1 MRIGRTISPAAA
13 GIRLEGLINAF
24 FRGADRKELIRRE
37 SEIKDYFGV
46 RHVYLV
52 SSGKAALTLIL
63 LAIRSL
69 VAGKKVLI
77 PAYTCFSVPSSIV
90 RAGMKVQLCDIDIET
105 FDYDPGRLERSVDDE
120 TACIVG
126 IDLFGIPSDIERLK
140 RIGRPRNIYILED
153 AAQAMG
159 ADWEGKK
166 LGTRADAGFFSLGR
180 GKNITCGSGGVI
192 LTDSDE
198 IANAVETHYRG
209 LEPMSLKDG
218 LANCLEAAGTC
229 LFIHPGL
236 YWIPS
241 GIPPLKLG
249 ETIFHKDFPMKR
261 LSGRE
266 AVMLQGWDKTLEEWN
281 GKRRENVL
289 YFYER
294 LSGRFTFDPSLP
306 YLRLPVLARDKAE
319 RDRIASFSKERG
331 LGVVRMYPTPV
342 NEIPEIESGFTGLEF
357 PSASRVADRLLTIPT
372 HPYLSTA
379 DKDAIC
385 NLFR

>member
-1 MRIGRTISPAAA
+1 MRIGRTVSPAAA
-13 GIRLEGLINAF
+13 GIRLEGLISAF
-24 FRGADRKELIRRE
+24 FGGSDHRELVRRE

-90 RAGMKVQLCDIDIET
+90 KAGMKVQLCDIDIET
-105 FDYDPGRLERSVDDE
+105 FDYDPDLLERSVDDE

-126 IDLFGIPSDIERLK
+126 IDLFGIPSDIDRLK
-140 RIGRPRNIYILED
+140 RIGHPGKRYILED

-159 ADWEGKK
+159 VDWEGKK

-198 IANAVETHYRG
+198 IANAVEKHYYG
-209 LEPMSLKDG
+209 LETMGLKDG
-218 LANCLEAAGTC
+218 LVNCLETAGVC
-229 LFIHPGL
+229 LFIQPGL

-241 GIPPLKLG
+241 GIPSLKLG
-249 ETIFHKDFPMKR
+249 DTIFYKDFPMKR
-261 LSGRE
+261 ISGRE
-266 AVMLQGWDKTLEEWN
+266 AAILQEWDKTLEAWN
-281 GKRRENVL
+281 RKRRENVL
-289 YFYER
+289 YFSEK
-294 LSGRFTFDPSLP
+294 LSGRFTFHTSLP
-306 YLRLPVLARDKAE
+306 YLRLPVLVSDKAE
-319 RDRIASFSKERG
+319 RDRIASLSKERG

-342 NEIPEIESGFTGLEF
+342 NEIPEIESDFTGLEF
-357 PSASRVADRLLTIPT
+357 PSARSVADRLLTIPT
-372 HPYLSTA
+372 HPNLSAA

>member
-1 MRIGRTISPAAA
+1 MRIGRTVSPAAA
-13 GIRLEGLINAF
+13 GIRLEGLINSF
-24 FRGADRKELIRRE
+24 FRGSDQRELVRRE

-69 VAGKKVLI
+69 ASGKKVLI

-90 RAGMKVQLCDIDIET
+90 KAGMKVQLCDIDVGT
-105 FDYDPGRLERSVDDE
+105 FDYAPELLERSVDVE

-126 IDLFGIPSDIERLK
+126 IDLFGIPADIERLK
-140 RIGRPRNIYILED
+140 RIGYPKKIYIVED

-159 ADWEGKK
+159 VDWEGEK

-198 IANAVETHYRG
+198 IANAVEAHFCG
-209 LEPMSLKDG
+209 LESMTLKEG
-218 LANCLEAAGTC
+218 LANCLVTAGAR
-229 LFIHPGL
+229 LFIQPEL

-241 GIPPLKLG
+241 GIPSLKLG
-249 ETIFHKDFPMKR
+249 DTIFYKDFQMKR

-266 AVMLQGWDKTLEEWN
+266 AAILQDWDKTLEEWN
-281 GKRRENVL
+281 RKRRENVL
-289 YFYER
+289 YFSEK
-294 LSGRFTFDPSLP
+294 LSGRFTFHTSLP
-306 YLRLPVLARDKAE
+306 YLRLPVLASDKAE
-319 RDRIASFSKERG
+319 RDRIASVSKERG

-342 NEIPEIESGFTGLEF
+342 NEIPEIESDFTGLEF
-357 PSASRVADRLLTIPT
+357 PSAKSVADRLLTIPT
-372 HPYLSTA
+372 HPNLSSA

-385 NLFR
+385 NLFH

>member
-1 MRIGRTISPAAA
+1 MRIGRTVSPAAA

-24 FRGADRKELIRRE
+24 FGGSDHRELVRRE
-37 SEIKDYFGV
+37 SEIKDFFGV

-69 VAGKKVLI
+69 VAGRKVLI

-90 RAGMKVQLCDIDIET
+90 KAGMKVQLCDIDIGT
-105 FDYDPGRLERSVDDE
+105 FDYAPGLLERSVDDE

-126 IDLFGIPSDIERLK
+126 IDLFGIPSDIDRLK
-140 RIGRPRNIYILED
+140 RIGHPRKIYILED

-159 ADWEGKK
+159 VDWEGVK

-180 GKNITCGSGGVI
+180 GKNITCGSGGII

-198 IANAVETHYRG
+198 IANAVEAHYCR
-209 LEPMSLKDG
+209 LESMDLKEG
-218 LANCLEAAGTC
+218 LANCLETAGAY
-229 LFIHPGL
+229 LFIRPGL

-241 GIPPLKLG
+241 GISSLKLG
-249 ETIFHKDFPMKR
+249 DTIFHKDFPMKKF
-261 LSGRE
+261 SGRE
-266 AVMLQGWDKTLEEWN
+266 AAILQDWDKTLEEWN
-281 GKRRENVL
+281 RKRRENVR
-289 YFYER
+289 YFSEK
-294 LSGRFTFDPSLP
+294 LTGKFTFQPSLP
-306 YLRLPVLARDKAE
+306 YLRLPVLVRDKAE
-319 RDRIASFSKERG
+319 RDRIASLSKEKG

-342 NEIPEIESGFTGLEF
+342 NEIPEIESEFGGQEF
-357 PSASRVADRLLTIPT
+357 PSARSVADRLLTIPT
-372 HPYLSTA
+372 HPYLTTA

-385 NLFR
+385 NLFH